1 MTQLTPPAGARIESF
16 RRLLQCREPF
26 IRREREQVLSSV
38 IEQSVQA
45 RMVASAPRMET
56 LPATLHYDRGDP
68 FAVRMAFPAPATLEG
83 TEVSWEFS
91 RELLTTGIDEP
102 AGVGDVRVRPFGYD
116 RTVLEFHAV
125 EGIAM
130 VHVRTAELRRFLK
143 RAHELVPVGDEHRFL
158 DLDRDLTDL
167 LGGSG

>member
-1 MTQLTPPAGARIESF
+1 MST
-16 RRLLQCREPF
+16 
-26 IRREREQVLSSV
+26 V
-38 IEQSVQA
+38 IQQSVQA

-56 LPATLHYDRGDP
+56 LPATLQYDPKDP

-91 RELLTTGIDEP
+91 RELLAAGMDGP

-116 RTVLEFHAV
+116 RTVLEFHAA

-130 VHVRTAELRRFLK
+130 VHVRTAELRRFLE
-143 RAHELVPVGDEHRFL
+143 RAQGMVPVGDEHRFL
-158 DLDRDLTDL
+158 DLDRGLTDL
-167 LGGSG
+167 LGGPC

>member
-1 MTQLTPPAGARIESF
+1 M
-16 RRLLQCREPF
+16 
-26 IRREREQVLSSV
+26 SSV

-56 LPATLHYDRGDP
+56 LPATLHYDRRDP
-68 FAVRMAFPAPATLEG
+68 FAVRMAFPGPATLEG

-91 RELLTTGIDEP
+91 RELLATGMDHP
-102 AGVGDVRVRPFGYD
+102 AGAGDVRVRPFGYD
-116 RTVLEFHAV
+116 RTVLEFHAA

-130 VHVRTAELRRFLK
+130 VHVRTSELRRFLE
-143 RAHELVPVGDEHRFL
+143 RAHALVPVGHEFRFL

-167 LGGSG
+167 LGGAG

>member
-1 MTQLTPPAGARIESF
+1 MST
-16 RRLLQCREPF
+16 
-26 IRREREQVLSSV
+26 V

-45 RMVASAPRMET
+45 RMVASAPQMET
-56 LPATLHYDRGDP
+56 LPAVLSYDRTDP

-91 RELLTTGIDEP
+91 RELLAAGLDAP

-116 RTVLEFHAV
+116 RTVLEFHAA

-130 VHVRTAELRRFLK
+130 VHVRTAELRRFLR
-143 RAHELVPVGDEHRFL
+143 RAQELVPAGDEHRFL
-158 DLDRDLTDL
+158 DLDGSLTHL
-167 LGGSG
+167 LGGSC

>member
-1 MTQLTPPAGARIESF
+1 M
-16 RRLLQCREPF
+16 
-26 IRREREQVLSSV
+26 SSV

-68 FAVRMAFPAPATLEG
+68 FAVRMAFPGPATLEG

-91 RELLTTGIDEP
+91 RELLATGMETP
-102 AGVGDVRVRPFGYD
+102 AGMGDVRVRPFGYD

-130 VHVRTAELRRFLK
+130 VHVRTAELRRFLD
-143 RAHELVPVGDEHRFL
+143 RAQELVPVGDEFRFL
-158 DLDRDLTDL
+158 DLDRDLTEL
-167 LGGSG
+167 LDGPG

>member
-1 MTQLTPPAGARIESF
+1 M
-16 RRLLQCREPF
+16 
-26 IRREREQVLSSV
+26 SSV

-56 LPATLHYDRGDP
+56 LPAMLSYDREYP

-91 RELLTTGIDEP
+91 RELLAAGVDDP
-102 AGVGDVRVRPFGYD
+102 AGEGDVRVRPFGYD
-116 RTVLEFHAV
+116 RTVLEFHAP

-130 VHVRTAELRRFLK
+130 VHVRTEELRRFLE
-143 RAHELVPVGDEHRFL
+143 RARELVPEGEEHLYL
-158 DLDRDLTDL
+158 DVDRGLSGL
-167 LGGSG
+167 LGEDR

>member
-1 MTQLTPPAGARIESF
+1 MST
-16 RRLLQCREPF
+16 
-26 IRREREQVLSSV
+26 V

-56 LPATLHYDRGDP
+56 LPATLQYDRRDP

-83 TEVSWEFS
+83 TEVFWEFS
-91 RELLTTGIDEP
+91 RELLAAGIDGP

-116 RTVLEFHAV
+116 RTVLEFHAA

-130 VHVRTAELRRFLK
+130 VHVRTAELRRFLE
-143 RAHELVPVGDEHRFL
+143 RAQELVPCGEEHRFL
-158 DLDRDLTDL
+158 DLDGGLTDL
-167 LGGSG
+167 LGGTY